1 MAGPPAGF
9 EDFLTQKYNI
19 QRQDATNRGNLEN
32 AQAGAITGALGTENA
47 LRTAQAN
54 ETNTRASTLQPLA
67 QSSIASTQ
75 AGIGETQART
85 GLYGTEARVQLHNAY
100 DPLPDLINGH
110 IYDTLSGL
118 NRTQPGQT
126 SQTGGG
132 GSSYEGRSIL
142 DVGNLPTGAISPN
155 NKIQLNSAGTERV
168 PGKGSG
174 KVDTV
179 PAMLAPGEAVL
190 NKGAAEHMGRD
201 NIKQLNQVGLA
212 KMGPGVGGKGM
223 PAPKGVQKHAQGT
236 QDVRARSAGASDFSP
251 RSKEDFGD
259 APAFTGRAGTKI
271 DPYSATMLYGTPW
284 GGSFYASPYLQGSGI
299 NDPRPVDPRV
309 GAGTLMD
316 AIQHGAHYAQ
326 GTDMVPA
333 AKVAPAPGQTI
344 TSGTWGETPPPPPQ
358 PTPGGFG
365 RRLVRPPGPVPGF
378 AKGTSKVPSAFYT
391 KKDAAPLKPQALA
404 KGTHNVMPGKSPT
417 TPKAGPKGLANVLAA
432 MQNAQPQTGGGM
444 PGAMPMATA
453 PGPRTT

>member
-9 EDFLTQKYNI
+9 EDFLAQKYNI
-19 QRQDATNRGNLEN
+19 QKQEATNRGNLEN

-85 GLYGTEARVQLHNAY
+85 GLYGTEARVQTHNAF
-100 DPLPDLINGH
+100 DPFPDLINGH
-110 IYDTLSGL
+110 IYDSLSGL
-118 NRTQPGQT
+118 NRTQSGQT
-126 SQTGGG
+126 SLTGGG
-132 GSSYEGRSIL
+132 GYSYVGRSIL
-142 DVGNLPTGAISPN
+142 DVGNLPAGAISPN

-168 PGKGSG
+168 PGKGTG

-236 QDVRARSAGASDFSP
+236 
-251 RSKEDFGD
+251 
-259 APAFTGRAGTKI
+259 
-271 DPYSATMLYGTPW
+271 
-284 GGSFYASPYLQGSGI
+284 
-299 NDPRPVDPRV
+299 
-309 GAGTLMD
+309 
-316 AIQHGAHYAQ
+316 
-326 GTDMVPA
+326 DMVPA
-333 AKVAPAPGQTI
+333 AKVA
-344 TSGTWGETPPPPPQ
+344 
-358 PTPGGFG
+358 
-365 RRLVRPPGPVPGF
+365 PVPGF
-378 AKGTSKVPSAFYT
+378 AKGTSKIPSAFYT

>member
-19 QRQDATNRGNLEN
+19 QKQEATNRGNLEN

-47 LRTAQAN
+47 LRAAQAN
-54 ETNTRASTLQPLA
+54 ETNTRTSTLQPLA

-85 GLYGTEARVQLHNAY
+85 GLYNTQSHVAGLDLYPVNDTIAHVFHAGMTNANSAFRPQT
-100 DPLPDLINGH
+100 DDGSQPV
-110 IYDTLSGL
+110 T
-118 NRTQPGQT
+118 TQNNV
-126 SQTGGG
+126 
-132 GSSYEGRSIL
+132 SIL
-142 DVGNLPTGAISPN
+142 DHF
-155 NKIQLNSAGTERV
+155 KAGTEKV
-168 PGKGSG
+168 PGKGTG

-190 NKGAAEHMGRD
+190 NKGAAEHMGRG
-201 NIKQLNQVGLA
+201 NIKQLNQIGLA
-212 KMGPGVGGKGM
+212 KMGSGVGGKGM

-236 QDVRARSAGASDFSP
+236 
-251 RSKEDFGD
+251 
-259 APAFTGRAGTKI
+259 
-271 DPYSATMLYGTPW
+271 
-284 GGSFYASPYLQGSGI
+284 
-299 NDPRPVDPRV
+299 
-309 GAGTLMD
+309 
-316 AIQHGAHYAQ
+316 
-326 GTDMVPA
+326 DMVPA
-333 AKVAPAPGQTI
+333 SKVAPAPGQMI

-365 RRLVRPPGPVPGF
+365 KRLVRPPGPVPGF

-432 MQNAQPQTGGGM
+432 MQNVQPQSGGGM

-453 PGPRTT
+453 PGPRTA

>member
-19 QRQDATNRGNLEN
+19 QRQEATNRGNLEN

-67 QSSIASTQ
+67 QSTIASTQ

-85 GLYGTEARVQLHNAY
+85 GLYGTEARVQAHNAF
-100 DPLPDLINGH
+100 DPFPDLINGH
-110 IYDTLSGL
+110 IYDSLSGL
-118 NRTQPGQT
+118 NRTQSGQT
-126 SQTGGG
+126 SLTGGG
-132 GSSYEGRSIL
+132 GSSYGGSGIL
-142 DVGNLPTGAISPN
+142 NVGNLPAGAISPD

-168 PGKGSG
+168 PGKGTG

-223 PAPKGVQKHAQGT
+223 PAPKGVQKH
-236 QDVRARSAGASDFSP
+236 
-251 RSKEDFGD
+251 
-259 APAFTGRAGTKI
+259 
-271 DPYSATMLYGTPW
+271 
-284 GGSFYASPYLQGSGI
+284 
-299 NDPRPVDPRV
+299 
-309 GAGTLMD
+309 
-316 AIQHGAHYAQ
+316 AQ

-432 MQNAQPQTGGGM
+432 MQNAQPQIGGGM